1 MVLVD
6 GVSRLDFGLGL
17 GTGSATIVC
26 ITGVMDITVFI

>member
-6 GVSRLDFGLGL
+6 GVSRLGFGMGL

-26 ITGVMDITVFI
+26 ITGPMDITVVI